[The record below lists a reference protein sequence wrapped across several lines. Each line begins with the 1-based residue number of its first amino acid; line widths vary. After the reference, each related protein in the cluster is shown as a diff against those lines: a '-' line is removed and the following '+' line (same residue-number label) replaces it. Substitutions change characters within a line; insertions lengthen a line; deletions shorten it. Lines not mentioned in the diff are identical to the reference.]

1 MTEDSK
7 VAWPMVRLEDVCRF
21 VAGLTFK
28 KSDASTEKRQASDIA
43 TLRAGNIQNGK
54 IVMDELVY
62 LPNAIIKPAQ
72 YLMVNDILM
81 ATSSGSLDVLG
92 KSAIVKESANISFGA
107 FLRVIRPNPNRVDP
121 TFLFHLLSS
130 DRILAEIRATGK
142 GANINNLR
150 SSSLSE
156 LQIPLPPLAEQ
167 RRIAEILES
176 STESI
181 RKTKQHIRAIEELK
195 SSVFDSQISN
205 CAKVAKPLGE
215 LCTQKPDYGIGAA
228 SEPFTNEKGRYLRI
242 TDITEQGGLH
252 SDAVSPAGSVDE
264 LDPEKMVRPGD
275 LLIARSGATV
285 GKSYLHLAGNDASWF
300 AGYLVRFRINQEL
313 INPRIVF
320 DFCHTEK
327 FKAWIANRQQ
337 VAAQPNINA
346 QIYAK
351 ELHIPIPDPTSA
363 QKYLE
368 LRSHISME
376 LDCLQKKVSL
386 LKELH
391 QSLSTRAFA
400 GQL

>member
-1 MTEDSK
+1 MKIRDVLEEFREKPTESSSHS
-7 VAWPMVRLEDVCRF
+7 V
-21 VAGLTFK
+21 LTL
-28 KSDASTEKRQASDIA
+28 TEKNGFMRQEDRFNKRLALSD
-43 TLRAGNIQNGK
+43 
-54 IVMDELVY
+54 
-62 LPNAIIKPAQ
+62 
-72 YLMVNDILM
+72 
-81 ATSSGSLDVLG
+81 TSTY
-92 KSAIVKESANISFGA
+92 K
-107 FLRVIRPNPNRVDP
+107 VIRINDFAFNPYLLWAGAIAANFEFESGIISPLYPTFHVKPGVDP
-121 TFLFHLLSS
+121 TFLKYLLLSPQMITAYDS
-130 DRILAEIRATGK
+130 ISFGSVPRKR
-142 GANINNLR
+142 R
-150 SSSLSE
+150 SSVENFMKLD
-156 LQIPLPPLAEQ
+156 IGNLPPLAEQ

-205 CAKVAKPLGE
+205 CAKVVKPLGE

-228 SEPFTNEKGRYLRI
+228 SEPFTEEKGRYLRI
-242 TDITEQGGLH
+242 TDITEQGGLNNV
-252 SDAVSPAGSVDE
+252 AVSPTGSVDE
-264 LDPEKMVRPGD
+264 LDPEKMIRPGD

-285 GKSYLHLAGNDASWF
+285 GKSYLHLAGSDASWF

-313 INPRIVF
+313 IDPRIVF